1 MTSFLESK
9 ELDHFRDLIAQRFGL
24 HFDNGRKDQFGDVLV
39 QAIRRTKSATATHY
53 LHQLEA
59 CRLPREELVALA
71 QDLTVAE
78 TYFLRHPDQFRALA
92 ELVLPELLEAQ
103 PSGHRLS
110 VLSAG
115 CASGEEAYSLALV
128 LQEQGARFAS
138 WDQRIL
144 GIDLNPGGLAKAGQ
158 GRFTEWSLRGLSEEL
173 RQRYFRLVGKEH
185 VLDDGIRRR
194 VAFAE
199 RNLIDDDPAF
209 WQAEA
214 FDVIFCRNVL
224 MYFTP
229 EIARAV
235 IARFA
240 RSLVPGGFLFVG
252 PAETLR
258 GMSQEFHLRHTHDTF
273 YYQRRRPGDGSVP
286 SSDSAEKPASQPS
299 AWTPLLPAADE
310 SWVDAICRASE
321 RIARLGRPAAV
332 PPPDEAACGSSTA
345 SKPSLRPEPGG
356 RDLGAARELVR
367 QERYEDALQ
376 LLRALPGGPESD
388 PDAQLLQAMILTN
401 RGEVVRAEQL
411 CRQVLAGDELNAE
424 AHYLLAL
431 CREHAGELPSAM
443 EEDQTA
449 LYLDPQFAMPHLHL
463 GLMHKRAGD
472 RAAARL
478 AFRQA
483 GILLPR
489 EDASRILLF
498 GGGFSREALLQ
509 LCQVELRACGG
520 ST

>member
-1 MTSFLESK
+1 MTIFLESK
-9 ELDHFRDLIAQRFGL
+9 DLDRFRDLVAQRFGL
-24 HFDNGRKDQFGDVLV
+24 HFENGRKDQLGAVLV
-39 QAIRRTKSATATHY
+39 EATRRTGSAAALY
-53 LHQLEA
+53 LHRLEA
-59 CRLPREELVALA
+59 RRLPPEELAALA
-71 QDLTVAE
+71 RELTVAE
-78 TYFLRHPDQFRALA
+78 THFFRHADQFRALG
-92 ELVLPELLEAQ
+92 ELVLPELLRAQ
-103 PSGHRLS
+103 PSRRRLS

-115 CASGEEAYSLALV
+115 CASGEEAYSIALRLREGVDLAT
-128 LQEQGARFAS
+128 
-138 WDQRIL
+138 WDLRVV
-144 GIDLNPGGLAKAGQ
+144 GIDINPAGLAKAVQ
-158 GRFTEWSLRGLSEEL
+158 GRFTDWSLRGLSEEL
-173 RQRYFRLVGKEH
+173 RQRYFRPVGKDYLLE
-185 VLDDGIRRR
+185 DAIRTQ
-194 VAFAE
+194 VSFAE
-199 RNLIDDDPAF
+199 RNLIEEDARF

-229 EIARAV
+229 EAARAV

-258 GMSQEFHLRHTHDTF
+258 GMSQEFHLRHSHDTF
-273 YYQRRRPGDGSVP
+273 YYQRRRPGEGTVP
-286 SSDSAEKPASQPS
+286 RSEGEEKTALQAS

-321 RIARLGRPAAV
+321 RIDCLGRQLSV
-332 PPPDEAACGSSTA
+332 THPDEELRGRRTT
-345 SKPSLRPEPGG
+345 SKPPLRADPRHWE
-356 RDLGAARELVR
+356 LGAARELVR
-367 QERYEDALQ
+367 QERFDDALQ
-376 LLRALPGGPESD
+376 LLRAIPGGQEND

-401 RGEVVRAEQL
+401 RGEVARAEQL

-472 RAAARL
+472 RDAARL

-498 GGGFSREALLQ
+498 GGGFSREALIQ
-509 LCQVELRACGG
+509 LCLVELRACGG
-520 ST
+520 SS